1 MEVSRRWF
9 VFSVA
14 AAACAAENPTQGR
27 VFPSAAV
34 RYVDPAT
41 EFIITR
47 LTDPHFNSHLPAM
60 GNHAV
65 TSRALLYASDATGKW
80 EALRM
85 DLKTRESRQLTD
97 ASNLDP
103 ASLAF
108 LRNERAFYHFDSGR
122 LVETVSSRFKAREI
136 YRVPDGFE
144 KTPGAAYSEDGQ
156 SAVFVEKR
164 GSLHRLQWLHL
175 ATGAAMTLMESAQEI
190 RDPFLRPRQASL
202 LYWHAGEPWMVN
214 LDGQQSRRLPLAEGE
229 TRQAQWS
236 ADGHTLL
243 YLNQPPDPHK
253 LTTLREFAPGTNTD
267 TLIADTTQF
276 VRFHSNSDASVFIG
290 ASGSKA
296 SPYVLLLVRAVK
308 RELTLAEHRASD
320 AAMVTPRFAPN
331 SQSVFFVSDRHG
343 KPAIYWMN
351 VERFV
356 AETEEGS

>member
-1 MEVSRRWF
+1 MEASRRWF
-9 VFSVA
+9 LFSMA
-14 AAACAAENPTQGR
+14 AAACAADNPAKGR

-41 EFIITR
+41 EFVITR
-47 LTDPHFNSHLPAM
+47 LTDPQFSSYLPA
-60 GNHAV
+60 GNRVV
-65 TSRALLYASDATGKW
+65 TSRGLLYASDATGKW

-97 ASNLDP
+97 AANLDP

-122 LVETVSSRFKAREI
+122 LVETVSSNFKAREI

-144 KTPGAAYSEDGQ
+144 KTPGAAYSQDGQ

-164 GSLHRLQWLHL
+164 GSRHRLQWLHL
-175 ATGAAMTLMESAQEI
+175 VTGAAMTLVESAEEI
-190 RDPFLRPRQASL
+190 RDPLPRPGQASL

-214 LDGQQSRRLPLAEGE
+214 SDGQQGRRLPLAEGE
-229 TRQAQWS
+229 TRQVQWS

-243 YLNQPPDPHK
+243 YLNQPPDAHK
-253 LTTLREFAPGTNTD
+253 LTTLREFTPGANTD
-267 TLIADTTQF
+267 TLIANTTQF
-276 VRFHSNSDASVFIG
+276 VHFHSNSNASVFIG

-320 AAMVTPRFAPN
+320 AAMVTPLFAPN

-343 KPAIYWMN
+343 KPAIYRMN

-356 AETEEGS
+356 SETEDGS